1 MPRGLGERHN
11 AVEDLG
17 EEGGQRQELAR
28 LQRQLRLLE
37 GDRRAYTDE
46 ACSVRMQQESVIRTL
61 EQENSEISTVLRLSQ
76 SDKNEL
82 KDEDNTTCLQNL
94 TEEVDA
100 LNAQSDMERSKITQL
115 QAEIARVE
123 KDICQQR
130 RLNGSN
136 SGAIMEKLILK
147 RTKVIENRHDKA
159 MVKFNNQLA
168 VNTGLREE
176 IDHLRQ
182 DKTVFDTL
190 FQKLNTDLEDMRKD
204 MSVIIEEASQAYEQ
218 RDEAYNKMLALK
230 ERSEKDTSQ
239 HEMEMRELQRIIEH
253 DNKLKEFMMIKAN
266 DRGEYKEEE
275 DAKKKKAMKGE
286 RDVDVENN
294 QILTYEEAFA
304 EIREATGEDDI
315 VRIMTD
321 FLRRED
327 ENFAL
332 YNYVNEL
339 NDEVDKLQEEI
350 GFMKSE
356 IARFEEED
364 VQMESERKVWLK
376 ELEDKSTQSGKEA
389 DAADK
394 RIVEMSQVLDE
405 LTDGVTSLFRCL
417 GCNRTPINEMLGNE
431 TGVTEK
437 NILLYMGIIEQRTME
452 LLHLQHYIDMR
463 NMAPEKDK
471 EKGKDGK
478 TKEPDMKK
486 FRRPPATNTI
496 TIAPPGIGEDE
507 DMNEMSEET
516 DLRPLSHEEL
526 KHMVMR
532 RINRSTGNAQS
543 INPTLVKDANTQ
555 RSPRIPKVEVIQPT

>member
-1 MPRGLGERHN
+1 MPRGMGERHKT
-11 AVEDLG
+11 VEDLG

-37 GDRRAYTDE
+37 GDRRAYTEE
-46 ACSVRMQQESVIRTL
+46 ACIVRMQQESVIGAL
-61 EQENSEISTVLRLSQ
+61 EQENNEISTVLRLSQ

-82 KDEDNTTCLQNL
+82 KDEDNTTCLQKL
-94 TEEVDA
+94 TEEADA

-136 SGAIMEKLILK
+136 SGPIMEKLILK
-147 RTKVIENRHDKA
+147 RTKVMENRHDKA

-168 VNTGLREE
+168 VNTRLREE

-253 DNKLKEFMMIKAN
+253 DNKLKEFMMIKSN

-294 QILTYEEAFA
+294 QILTYKEAFA
-304 EIREATGEDDI
+304 QNQGGPGRRHSPGSPT
-315 VRIMTD
+315 

-327 ENFAL
+327 RKFSLLKIKQMKEQGG
-332 YNYVNEL
+332 ETPPRKSGSL
-339 NDEVDKLQEEI
+339 NRETPAPGRRRFQVRKERLVVRI
-350 GFMKSE
+350 G
-356 IARFEEED
+356 
-364 VQMESERKVWLK
+364 
-376 ELEDKSTQSGKEA
+376 GKE
-389 DAADK
+389 DPPPG
-394 RIVEMSQVLDE
+394 RRVMPRTRRRPFRVLDE

-417 GCNRTPINEMLGNE
+417 GCNRTPINEMLGSE
-431 TGVTEK
+431 AGVTEK
-437 NILLYMGIIEQRTME
+437 NILPYMGIIEQRTME

-463 NMAPEKDK
+463 NMTPEKDK

-486 FRRPPATNTI
+486 FRRPPATNTV
-496 TIAPPGIGEDE
+496 TIVPPGLVEDE

-526 KHMVMR
+526 KHIVMR

-543 INPTLVKDANTQ
+543 INPNPVKDANTQ

>member
-1 MPRGLGERHN
+1 MPRGLGERPGS
-11 AVEDLG
+11 VEDLG

-37 GDRRAYTDE
+37 GDRRAYTE
-46 ACSVRMQQESVIRTL
+46 ETCIIRMQQESVIRTL
-61 EQENSEISTVLRLSQ
+61 EQENSEISTILRLSQ
-76 SDKNEL
+76 CDKNEL
-82 KDEDNTTCLQNL
+82 KDEDNTTRLQNL
-94 TEEVDA
+94 TEEMDA
-100 LNAQSDMERSKITQL
+100 LNAQSDIERSKITQL

-130 RLNGSN
+130 ILNGSY
-136 SGAIMEKLILK
+136 SGPIMEKLILK
-147 RTKVIENRHDKA
+147 RIKVIENRHDKA

-204 MSVIIEEASQAYEQ
+204 MSVIIVEASQAYEH

-275 DAKKKKAMKGE
+275 DTKKKKASEGE
-286 RDVDVENN
+286 RDVDVEKK

-350 GFMKSE
+350 GFMNSE

-364 VQMESERKVWLK
+364 VQMESERNVWLK
-376 ELEDKSTQSGKEA
+376 ELEDKSTQSGMEA

-431 TGVTEK
+431 AGVTEK

-452 LLHLQHYIDMR
+452 LLQLQHYIDMR
-463 NMAPEKDK
+463 NMIPEDK

-478 TKEPDMKK
+478 TKEPDMRK
-486 FRRPPATNTI
+486 FRRPPATKTV
-496 TIAPPGIGEDE
+496 TIAPPGLGEDE

-543 INPTLVKDANTQ
+543 INPNPVKDANTQ
-555 RSPRIPKVEVIQPT
+555 KSPRIPKVEVIPPS